1 MIIEL
6 GASPAP
12 QALFGGAVFWQAPF
26 LWAASATVL
35 IETPLFCLL
44 GYRRLRDWLC
54 FAGINVV
61 SNLLLNES
69 LSELWCYGEELFAS
83 GLVLG
88 ELLVLLLEFA
98 LCRLVVRGGSRR
110 LFGVL
115 FVTNLTSLLCGLC
128 FQAVM

>member
-12 QALFGGAVFWQAPF
+12 QALFAGAVFWQAPF
-26 LWAASATVL
+26 LWAALSTVL
-35 IETPLFCLL
+35 IETPVFWLL
-44 GYRRLRDWLC
+44 GYRRLQDGLC

-61 SNLLLNES
+61 SNLLLNEG
-69 LSELWCYGEELFAS
+69 LSELWLCGEDLFGP

-110 LFGVL
+110 LFAVL
-115 FVTNLTSLLCGLC
+115 LVTNLTSLLCGLC
-128 FQAVM
+128 FHAVM